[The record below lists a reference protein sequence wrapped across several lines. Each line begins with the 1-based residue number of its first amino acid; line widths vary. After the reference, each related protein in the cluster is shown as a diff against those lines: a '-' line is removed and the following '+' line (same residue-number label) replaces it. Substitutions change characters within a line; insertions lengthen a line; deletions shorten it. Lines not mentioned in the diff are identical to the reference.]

1 MMKKITVLLLLMS
14 FSGEAQIKGNK
25 DIETRTF
32 PINNIEKISIN
43 LYAKITIDQSLTEG
57 LTITTDSNLFDF
69 IDKEMNDG
77 ALSLDQKKWISAS
90 QDIIIKIGAP
100 NLKVVESGTHDTT
113 RIININNDK
122 LRVNAPIG
130 NIIIE
135 GKTKELRLGAELST
149 IDASK
154 IEAEDAYVNLWSYGK
169 VTVNVSNLL
178 WAEISNDGKLFYTSK
193 PEKLEVKT
201 KNGGRIYNTEDNN
214 IVNNTDAQF
223 IKFKIKNNSS
233 NRNQFYV
240 VGPKPD
246 GSKFSYGF
254 PMMPYSKR
262 KENWSVGSKVYK
274 VNRLGFKKLLISIVK
289 ENEGET
295 INLF

>member
-14 FSGEAQIKGNK
+14 FAGVAQIKGNK

-69 IDKEMNDG
+69 IDKKINDG

-100 NLKVVESGTHDTT
+100 NLTVVESGTHDTT

-178 WAEISNDGKLFYTSK
+178 WAEISNDGKLFFTSK
-193 PEKLEVKT
+193 PEKVEVKT

-262 KENWSVGSKVYK
+262 NENWSIGSKVYK
-274 VNRLGFKKLLISIVK
+274 VNRLGFKKLLITIVK

-295 INLF
+295 VNLF